1 MFHSILCQLI
11 PVNVGKLLVGSRC
24 LYIVMNQKRLK
35 TNNQPV
41 KCCVHA
47 KFAFIKVPKA
57 ALIGGGKETS
67 PVKPRRPCAEMH
79 PVRGS
84 AVGQLKAA
92 ACPLLVPPQKGHCM
106 IYAPVWWAGWRVF
119 VLWGTWPIKT
129 WNMKM
134 KFCSWIDL
142 QGWAGT
148 YVPDG
153 EWRDKYV
160 HALWS
165 CPYAERR
172 RCFVLCAGKKKKLL
186 QRCLL
191 PAAAREKKNV

>member
-1 MFHSILCQLI
+1 MYVPFHFM
-11 PVNVGKLLVGSRC
+11 PVDPSKCRQTLGGVQVFIHSYESKTV
-24 LYIVMNQKRLK
+24 K

-106 IYAPVWWAGWRVF
+106 IYAPVW
-119 VLWGTWPIKT
+119 
-129 WNMKM
+129 
-134 KFCSWIDL
+134 
-142 QGWAGT
+142 
-148 YVPDG
+148 
-153 EWRDKYV
+153 
-160 HALWS
+160 
-165 CPYAERR
+165 
-172 RCFVLCAGKKKKLL
+172 
-186 QRCLL
+186 
-191 PAAAREKKNV
+191 